1 MALFEDF
8 LQVIID
14 GVDVSDYVLSYQ
26 KNNSI
31 CEPGTSF
38 ALGFT
43 RKKPNGDILEFTVS
57 DPVTIY
63 EKYPSSDLVLRGYI
77 TNINVNANNSEM
89 RVQGMDKYIL
99 LSDYFI
105 DTRLET
111 AGQSVAYWIS
121 YICGLV
127 NLDVQFDTY
136 PGIAT
141 TGADG
146 NGGTP
151 LGMQRASEA
160 IATLERKGAVYTRY
174 DSDAD
179 KIVVGIG
186 VGYGTHRQGKIGCC
200 RKGHH
205 TVGAH

>member
-8 LQVIID
+8 LKVEID

-38 ALGFT
+38 VLGFT

-57 DPVTIY
+57 DPVVIY

-105 DTRLET
+105 DARLET

-146 NGGTP
+146 NGGTSV
-151 LGMQRASEA
+151 RSYCC
-160 IATLERKGAVYTRY
+160 TRKERSSIYSLRF
-174 DSDAD
+174 
-179 KIVVGIG
+179 
-186 VGYGTHRQGKIGCC
+186 
-200 RKGHH
+200 
-205 TVGAH
+205 